1 MAHSSSNSATGDW
14 YRSEQLWNQLYTTL
28 TPTIQGWV
36 YSSGVTSWQGQERD
50 VVEDIL
56 QETVLRT
63 FCYMQQAEQEGREEI
78 RHINGFCKTVAYRH
92 FVDLRRQ
99 ALDVVRLETLD
110 GMEIAIMA
118 TPAIQDPAEEVIER
132 LSRISLLVTI
142 GNIIAGFP
150 TGQRIALLVDLA
162 KRANLLDTDSPLMVA
177 FTQVGI
183 KLQDYL
189 QYLPKNPLER
199 GRKASL
205 LSVAYKRLRETFQR
219 RANNDCVDV
228 A

>member
-1 MAHSSSNSATGDW
+1 MAHPSSNSATGDW

-50 VVEDIL
+50 LVEDIL

-99 ALDVVRLETLD
+99 ALDLVRLETLD
-110 GMEIAIMA
+110 GAELAIMA

-132 LSRISLLVTI
+132 LSRIS
-142 GNIIAGFP
+142 
-150 TGQRIALLVDLA
+150 
-162 KRANLLDTDSPLMVA
+162 
-177 FTQVGI
+177 
-183 KLQDYL
+183 
-189 QYLPKNPLER
+189 
-199 GRKASL
+199 
-205 LSVAYKRLRETFQR
+205 
-219 RANNDCVDV
+219 
-228 A
+228 